1 LIRIHREKTA
11 EELIRF
17 AIASRL
23 AGRPVEA
30 RANLEL
36 SIDKKPTFDAFV
48 QLIEIAFE
56 QERFTDAAELV
67 AKARSLVESREQRGR
82 LALLERAVREQLERI
97 DKEDWQFN
105 KLVDALDAYG
115 LIDWFDLAPVK
126 RVILPVF
133 LRPREEMSFPEN
145 LVDDALDD
153 YPDGADAYFAF
164 YDAWNSKPPHHR
176 MLGHANVVQDDP
188 VRAGFL
194 QARSLTE

>member
-1 LIRIHREKTA
+1 MHAALIELIRIHREKTA

-67 AKARSLVESREQRGR
+67 AKARSLVESRDQRSGSGG
-82 LALLERAVREQLERI
+82 LSASALSHRIARALESYKLLLQLEPDQDAGLNFGDGGTIYFCI
-97 DKEDWQFN
+97 D
-105 KLVDALDAYG
+105 AA
-115 LIDWFDLAPVK
+115 DLAALRFEK
-126 RVILPVF
+126 ARAILQ
-133 LRPREEMSFPEN
+133 L
-145 LVDDALDD
+145 
-153 YPDGADAYFAF
+153 Y
-164 YDAWNSKPPHHR
+164 
-176 MLGHANVVQDDP
+176 
-188 VRAGFL
+188 
-194 QARSLTE
+194 